1 MWWPTKKI
9 LGFRWSKKAKIP
21 LETISF
27 WWNISISTF
36 SFSLFLYIMKGC
48 RWNLTNFSKFTNAL
62 IRKEKKHSYSSQWE
76 NKNWAKVWL
85 CFITSCFIKP
95 FKMIIISF
103 FYFASLIRSPIFT
116 FCYQD
121 DARNIKS
128 GYWERQIA
136 GNGKL

>member
-9 LGFRWSKKAKIP
+9 LCFRWSKKAKIP

-48 RWNLTNFSKFTNAL
+48 RWNLINFSKFTNAL

-103 FYFASLIRSPIFT
+103 FISQASFAAQFLPFVIRMTQEILKVDIES
-116 FCYQD
+116 D
-121 DARNIKS
+121 K
-128 GYWERQIA
+128 
-136 GNGKL
+136 

>member
-48 RWNLTNFSKFTNAL
+48 RWNLINFSKFTNAL

-103 FYFASLIRSPIFT
+103 FISQASFAAQYLPFVIRMTQEILKVDIES
-116 FCYQD
+116 D
-121 DARNIKS
+121 K
-128 GYWERQIA
+128 
-136 GNGKL
+136 

>member
-21 LETISF
+21 WETISF

-48 RWNLTNFSKFTNAL
+48 RWNLINFSKFTNAL

-103 FYFASLIRSPIFT
+103 FISQASFAAQFLPFVIRMTQEILKVDIES
-116 FCYQD
+116 D
-121 DARNIKS
+121 K
-128 GYWERQIA
+128 
-136 GNGKL
+136 

>member
-48 RWNLTNFSKFTNAL
+48 RWNLINFSKFTNAL
-62 IRKEKKHSYSSQWE
+62 ITKEKKHSYSSQWE

-103 FYFASLIRSPIFT
+103 FISQASFAAQFLPFVIRMTQKILKVDIGS
-116 FCYQD
+116 D
-121 DARNIKS
+121 K
-128 GYWERQIA
+128 
-136 GNGKL
+136 